1 MIAENPL
8 QLAGMK
14 DFVEKDVSN
23 RRKKGYHWQYR
34 LKN

>member
-14 DFVEKDVSN
+14 DFVERDVSA
-23 RRKKGYHWQYR
+23 RRKKGYHWQDR